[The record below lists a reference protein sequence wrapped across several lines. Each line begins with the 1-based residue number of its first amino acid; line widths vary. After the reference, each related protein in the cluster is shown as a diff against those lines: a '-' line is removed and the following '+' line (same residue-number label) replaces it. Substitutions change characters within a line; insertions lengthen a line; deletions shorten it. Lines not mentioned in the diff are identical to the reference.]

1 MVLPTTLIITPL
13 LYQER
18 RWKMLNFWPFKTR
31 SSNFISSELHDETTF
46 YKAFIKDL
54 KKCKEEVI
62 IESPF
67 IACQRMSLIA
77 HIFDDLVERKIKVY
91 VITRDPEEHDL
102 SMRQQAEEE
111 IRNFEMIGVQVLIT
125 SGYHHR
131 KLAIIDRKILWEGSL
146 NILSQ
151 SYSREIMRRITG
163 TKPAKEMFK
172 FLKLE
177 KFIY

>member
-1 MVLPTTLIITPL
+1 
-13 LYQER
+13 
-18 RWKMLNFWPFKTR
+18 MLNFWPFKTR
-31 SSNFISSELHDETTF
+31 SSNFISSKLHDETTF

-54 KKCKEEVI
+54 KKCREEVI

-67 IACQRMSLIA
+67 ITCQRMYMMAPVFDNLIK
-77 HIFDDLVERKIKVY
+77 RKIKVY
-91 VITRDPEEHDL
+91 VITRNPEEHDL

-111 IRNFEMIGVQVLIT
+111 IRNFEMIGIQVLIT
-125 SGYHHR
+125 QNYHHR

-163 TKPAKEMFK
+163 AKPAREMFN
-172 FLKLE
+172 FLKLG

>member
-1 MVLPTTLIITPL
+1 MFD
-13 LYQER
+13 
-18 RWKMLNFWPFKTR
+18 FWPLKTG
-31 SSNFISSELHDETTF
+31 SSNFISSKLYDEATF

-67 IACQRMSLIA
+67 ITRQRMYA
-77 HIFDDLVERKIKVY
+77 MTPIFDNLVKRKIKVY
-91 VITRDPEEHDL
+91 VITRDPQEHDF
-102 SMRQQAEEE
+102 SMEQQVEEE
-111 IRNFEMIGVQVLIT
+111 IRNFEMIGVQVLIS

-151 SYSREIMRRITG
+151 NYSREIMRRIMG
-163 TKPAKEMFK
+163 AKPAREMFR

>member
-1 MVLPTTLIITPL
+1 MIFFLKRLKSLSDSLVKSK
-13 LYQER
+13 LY
-18 RWKMLNFWPFKTR
+18 
-31 SSNFISSELHDETTF
+31 DENTF
-46 YKAFIKDL
+46 YKSFIKDL

-67 IACQRMSLIA
+67 ITCQRMYTFSSL
-77 HIFDDLVERKIKVY
+77 FQTLVERKVKVY
-91 VITRDPEEHDL
+91 VITRNPEEHEL
-102 SMRQQAEEE
+102 SMKQQAEEE

-125 SGYHHR
+125 QDYHHR

-163 TKPAKEMFK
+163 TRPAKEMFN
-172 FLKLE
+172 FLKLG

>member
-1 MVLPTTLIITPL
+1 MFD
-13 LYQER
+13 
-18 RWKMLNFWPFKTR
+18 FWPFKTR
-31 SSNFISSELHDETTF
+31 SSNFISSKLYDETTF
-46 YKAFIKDL
+46 YKAFIRDL
-54 KKCKEEVI
+54 KKCQEEVI

-67 IACQRMSLIA
+67 ITCQRMFTLA
-77 HIFDDLVERKIKVY
+77 PIFDSLVKRKIKVY
-91 VITRDPEEHDL
+91 VITRDPQEHDL
-102 SMRQQAEEE
+102 SMRQQVEEE
-111 IRNFEMIGVQVLIT
+111 IRNFETIGVQVLIT
-125 SGYHHR
+125 SGNHHR

-163 TKPAKEMFK
+163 SKPAREMFR

>member
-1 MVLPTTLIITPL
+1 
-13 LYQER
+13 
-18 RWKMLNFWPFKTR
+18 MLNFWPFKTR
-31 SSNFISSELHDETTF
+31 SSNFISSQLHDETTF

-54 KKCKEEVI
+54 KKCREEVI

-67 IACQRMSLIA
+67 ITCQRMYMLSAVFDNLIK
-77 HIFDDLVERKIKVY
+77 RKIKVY

-102 SMRQQAEEE
+102 PMKQQAEEE

-125 SGYHHR
+125 ANHHHR

-163 TKPAKEMFK
+163 VKPARDMFK

-177 KFIY
+177 RFIY